1 MFIRMFI
8 PRIVCPSLLFVL
20 LQLAD
25 GIGSMPVYAQDTAEV
40 LRTIYVSL
48 RTDDIFMSQ
57 TPVQPQEIDSLMAVV
72 ERHRAKMQFAVI
84 PSRLIEPQNADGQ
97 MAETLRKYLRRGH
110 MVSQHGWTHR
120 HAPTGNTGG
129 EFQNPVTGEWV
140 PYDTVMKYTR
150 FGKEL
155 LEQTLGIPV
164 TTYVS
169 PGNDDQLHPLN
180 LRVLR
185 ELGFTWVTGVGNVV
199 PIRTD
204 SICYLPDMQEFTW
217 ALADSTYERA
227 LERAKADF
235 IKTISRS
242 DHWAH
247 CYHDHFTRFAWNN
260 GIVARWTDELLTWIE
275 HFPGITIKYITVNDL

>member
-40 LRTIYVSL
+40 LRPIYVSL

-72 ERHRAKMQFAVI
+72 ERHGAKMQFAVI

-217 ALADSTYERA
+217 ALSDSTYESA
-227 LERAKADF
+227 LAKVKADF

-247 CYHDHFTRFAWNN
+247 CYHDHFTRYAWNN